1 MSDGNMVKKTHA
13 AKKDL
18 SVTEVP
24 GVVEIHSTEWGGYSV
39 NFAKWKEL
47 GDMSPLL
54 EGLPDN
60 MCDVPHWG
68 YLFKGKMVLK
78 YKDRVETINAGDAFY
93 MEPGHVPT
101 FTEEGT
107 EWLTFSP
114 KKEDAELNAVFM
126 ENLKKG
132 KTAKKPE

>member
-1 MSDGNMVKKTHA
+1 MAKKTHA

-18 SVTEVP
+18 PATEVP
-24 GVVEIHSTEWGGYSV
+24 GMMVAHSAEWDGYLV
-39 NFAKWKEL
+39 DFAKLKEQ

-60 MCDVPHWG
+60 MCHSPHWG
-68 YLFKGKMVLK
+68 YLFKGKMVMK
-78 YKDRVETINAGDAFY
+78 YKDREETINAGDAFY

-101 FTEEGT
+101 FIEEGT
-107 EWLTFSP
+107 EYLMFSP
-114 KKEDAELNAVFM
+114 KKEDEEVKAVFK

-132 KTAKKPE
+132 ITALKPE